1 MIKNIFLYIIV
12 FLTNVSVA
20 QYVNYNND
28 TGWNLGFNLGGTWQE
43 TERQNNNSA
52 FSRPF
57 AGFSRGF
64 TLGKSIY
71 EKEDKFF
78 SFDLRFRYLKG
89 ENSGWTA
96 IADSFASP
104 YGIYGMPFD
113 NDDSVFAYQNYQMK
127 FNEYT
132 FEGVLTLNELR
143 EKTGLIIYGFGGV
156 GLTYYN
162 INRDILNGTTDITF
176 SGDPYDYSSLSFIS
190 DRQTAIDLKRLSDKN
205 FETEIERNK
214 LKFMPSLGLG
224 VGYQFNERWSMGVE
238 HKITYA
244 LSNNINDIDNTSIND
259 KYHYTALKLNFDISS
274 GKTTT
279 YNSESISENTTP
291 IINNTSTV
299 FQGSPPLVER
309 INPSNFYTTDL
320 PAINFSNSI
329 ANLEDKIIPSNNYNS
344 TDIANIFKLNG
355 DAQKVTSNEFVLTRN
370 NQTQSGN
377 AFTHNK
383 IDFSKDFKLKFDAN
397 LGNFDNAGADGIA
410 MVFHNDPR
418 GVYTIGENGKYIG
431 AGNIRNGIVLE
442 IDTYYNKDVDATS
455 SDHTSIWATENIN
468 DKISADISFT
478 NLEDGGWHTVEIN
491 WNVYTQTLT
500 YTLDGYYAGKVI
512 GDLAKKYFGGSNS
525 VYYGYTAS
533 TGYYFN
539 IQKIRFENEEL
550 KNVSAISM
558 GEYSSRSNIEFS
570 VNGYISKNY
579 SFKNGVL
586 SSYIN
591 LNPGKNVVK
600 VKGINQFGSDYKTT
614 TIYYNPPS
622 LQEPPLVKITV
633 PNSSPHV
640 SSAPYS
646 AIHASILN
654 IEDRSQVTFKINGER
669 IYNFSFNGEYFSAN
683 NIPLRYGN
691 NLIQISGSNI
701 YGYASDETI
710 IVYSANLPEPKVDIT
725 SPNTNPYNSFN
736 SNTSLRATILNV
748 ENKYNVEFYINGNRS
763 YEFDFSGTQ
772 FEAKSINLFQG
783 VNKIRVIG
791 KNSIGL
797 AEDKTTIIFNNSLL
811 TKPLV
816 KITRPVQN
824 PHVSNNSKI
833 NINADIFNVFNSG
846 DVLFYVNNIKN
857 SNYTFSGN
865 KFEALG
871 VLLKT
876 GNNYIKIIGANNQGS
891 SFDETI
897 IIYKPSLLP
906 LPKVRFISPN
916 ASPIEVSTRFIKVDA
931 NVLHVDGKNN
941 ITFSV
946 NGKPL
951 TNFNFSG
958 NRFIANNVI
967 LKSGENVVQVCCSDN
982 QGSAFGESVVF
993 YNPRI
998 TPKPNVNITSPS
1010 LNPFNTPSLYV
1021 NIRATI
1027 LNVNSP
1033 DNVAFKLN
1041 GIPLKNFTF
1050 SDNTFEANNI
1060 LIKEGKNTIN
1070 ISGSNNAG
1078 FDSDQTIIEFK
1089 TPTKNKPP
1097 KIVVSYPSNPRI
1109 NTSSKMILISG
1120 QIQNVENVN
1129 DVSVTMNG
1137 NSVKNF
1143 LFDTYF
1149 DDFQCEIQLQNGVNV
1164 FKIKAFNNDGKD
1176 ESIVTVEYAPI
1187 ECENPIILLKSPNS
1201 NNITSNNSR
1210 GYISAV
1216 INNTQNIDFKIDG
1229 VVSQGFNFDVN
1240 TGVFSSMLNLSP
1252 GTHNYEINAFNTCGS
1267 ATEIIS
1273 FTYGNL
1279 PNDNSNDTDR
1289 EEQIERRTTTRT
1301 TSSRSSKKKTTTRTT
1316 SSRSSKKKTTTRT
1329 TSSRSSKKKTT
1340 TRTTSS
1346 RSSKKKTTTRTT
1358 SSRSSKKKTTT
1369 RTTGSRSS
1377 KKKTTTRTTSS
1388 RSSKKKTTTRTTGS
1402 RSSKKK
1408 TTTRTTS
1415 SRSSKKK
1422 TTTRTTSSRS
1432 SKKKTTTRTT
1442 SSRSS
1447 KKKTTTRTTRT
1458 EAQRRTAKERTK
1470 TARGS

>member
-78 SFDLRFRYLKG
+78 SFDIRFRYLKG

-214 LKFMPSLGLG
+214 LKFMPSLGFG
-224 VGYQFNERWSMGVE
+224 VGYQINERWSMGVE

-274 GKTTT
+274 GKPTT
-279 YNSESISENTTP
+279 YNRESNSENTTP
-291 IINNTSTV
+291 IVNNTSTV

-329 ANLEDKIIPSNNYNS
+329 ANLENNIIPSNNYNL
-344 TDIANIFKLNG
+344 TDIANVFKLNG

-442 IDTYYNKDVDATS
+442 IDTYYNNDVDATS
-455 SDHTSIWATENIN
+455 SDHTSIWATDNIN
-468 DKISADISFT
+468 NKISADISFT

-633 PNSSPHV
+633 PNSSPQV

-783 VNKIRVIG
+783 VNKIKVVG

-857 SNYTFSGN
+857 SYYTFSGN

-897 IIYKPSLLP
+897 IIYKPSLLT

-967 LKSGENVVQVCCSDN
+967 LKSGENVVRIKGQNN

-993 YNPRI
+993 YNPQI

-1041 GIPLKNFTF
+1041 GISLKNFTF

-1109 NTSSKMILISG
+1109 NTSNKMILISG

-1289 EEQIERRTTTRT
+1289 EEQIEVKEDEDDNVPNDDSNDTEKEEQNEVKEDEDGNVTNDDSNDTEKEIED
-1301 TSSRSSKKKTTTRTT
+1301 KKKEEV
-1316 SSRSSKKKTTTRT
+1316 SEEKMLLELKQKKAII
-1329 TSSRSSKKKTT
+1329 
-1340 TRTTSS
+1340 
-1346 RSSKKKTTTRTT
+1346 
-1358 SSRSSKKKTTT
+1358 
-1369 RTTGSRSS
+1369 
-1377 KKKTTTRTTSS
+1377 
-1388 RSSKKKTTTRTTGS
+1388 
-1402 RSSKKK
+1402 
-1408 TTTRTTS
+1408 
-1415 SRSSKKK
+1415 
-1422 TTTRTTSSRS
+1422 
-1432 SKKKTTTRTT
+1432 
-1442 SSRSS
+1442 
-1447 KKKTTTRTTRT
+1447 
-1458 EAQRRTAKERTK
+1458 EAQRRKQQQEQQAAEAQRRKQQQEQQAAEAQIRKQQEEQQAADEQQKKEQKQQKEAEQKAQLKKQAAKKEKAAAAKKKELNNKK
-1470 TARGS
+1470 TGGK